1 MRNAGKT
8 EVVLSVLRER
18 GSRTRHKSLESPVP
32 GKRARRV
39 RREAARKRP
48 AFLRDTDLAVQ
59 PTLPGVTTCQGGR
72 ESRPQGEVAQ
82 VIRALEDWEGCEM
95 QNAET
100 VLSVLRVITGEPD
113 AQKVCA
119 V

>member
-1 MRNAGKT
+1 MQET

-48 AFLRDTDLAVQ
+48 KPNQVRDLAVQ
-59 PTLPGVTTCQGGR
+59 PTLLGVMPHQGGR

-82 VIRALEDWEGCEM
+82 V
-95 QNAET
+95 
-100 VLSVLRVITGEPD
+100 STGQQEW
-113 AQKVCA
+113 
-119 V
+119 